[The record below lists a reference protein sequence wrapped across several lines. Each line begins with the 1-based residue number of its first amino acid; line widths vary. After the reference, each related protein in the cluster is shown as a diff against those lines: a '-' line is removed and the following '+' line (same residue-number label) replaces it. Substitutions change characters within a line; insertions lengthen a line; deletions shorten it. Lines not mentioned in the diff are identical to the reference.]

1 MNDLIRKIEQKYALT
16 VSHHEK
22 LRETPK
28 SLVVFFDTSIGK
40 FIGKISYLPKERQHF
55 ILNAEAYLRKKG
67 ILIPGIQRTK
77 SSKRSIVWKGNLF
90 VLHQW
95 LSWPKIAY
103 NSPARLEQVGAVLGR
118 FHKSSL
124 GFTSKHGELYNGAPT
139 WSEEYKTDL
148 AALEKWEQRHKDKQ
162 KPRFSTIVEYLPYF
176 RQAGETARE
185 QLKSSAY
192 FAKWK
197 KTPLDRHFLCHGDF
211 NNGNLLARNKRIA
224 IIDWEDVRYDFP
236 SKDISRV
243 LSLAMR
249 KKGDWN
255 EQLFVSLL
263 RGYLQENPL
272 STEQLHLLF
281 VDLAFPHMLERFLR
295 MKQYEQMD
303 AAAIH
308 QFCTREALKT
318 AYMLDQ
324 LKALA

>member
-1 MNDLIRKIEQKYALT
+1 MDDLIRKIEQKYALT
-16 VSHHEK
+16 VIQHEK

-40 FIGKISYLPKERQHF
+40 FIGKVSYLPKERQHF
-55 ILNAEAYLRKKG
+55 ILNAEAHLRKQG

-77 SSKRSIVWKGNLF
+77 NSKRYIIWKDNLF

-95 LSWPKIAY
+95 LSWPKLAY
-103 NSPARLEQVGAVLGR
+103 NSPGKLEQVGALLGQ

-124 GFTSKHGELYNGAPT
+124 GFTSKHGELYNGAKK

-148 AALEKWEQRHKDKQ
+148 AALEKWEQRHADKQ
-162 KPRFSTIVEYLPYF
+162 KPHFSTIVEYLPYF
-176 RQAGETARE
+176 RQAGQTARK
-185 QLKSSAY
+185 QLNTSAY

-197 KTPLDRHFLCHGDF
+197 KAPLSKHFLCHGDF
-211 NNGNLLARNKRIA
+211 NNGNLLVRNKRIA

-249 KKGDWN
+249 KEGAWN
-255 EQLFVSLL
+255 KQLFAYLL
-263 RGYLQENPL
+263 RGYLRENPL
-272 STEQLHLLF
+272 SAEQLHLLF
-281 VDLAFPHMLERFLR
+281 VDLAFPHIMERFLR

-303 AAAIH
+303 AAHIQ
-308 QFCTREALKT
+308 QFCTRESLKT
-318 AYMLDQ
+318 AYMLDE